1 MCVGREEE
9 RTTRAR
15 KATKGDIEAG
25 RQVFQLEGVEG
36 DWMEQWDMRSKYL
49 RRDTKV
55 WNLSYAQ
62 FARML
67 ETASASR
74 RSKDED
80 TGDQREDV
88 EVDKMEDNL
97 EDTATDGQD
106 MDEPWD
112 VPFKKVMMCSHL
124 CCNDQAKADCEE
136 VCCQSSP
143 KRNNFKKKSNKVKR
157 AKDVPEFMELREP
170 YVGEP

>member
-1 MCVGREEE
+1 MGHAQQISETRHQSVEPFICTVCKDVGDG
-9 RTTRAR
+9 
-15 KATKGDIEAG
+15 KCK
-25 RQVFQLEGVEG
+25 
-36 DWMEQWDMRSKYL
+36 
-49 RRDTKV
+49 
-55 WNLSYAQ
+55 
-62 FARML
+62 
-67 ETASASR
+67 R

-88 EVDKMEDNL
+88 EVDEMEDNL

-124 CCNDQAKADCEE
+124 CCTDQAKADCEE

-143 KRNNFKKKSNKVKR
+143 KRNNFMKKSNKVKR